1 VPEKIEVVK
10 TLCTSTSSSV
20 KGNEEVST
28 TPWLARQSRFKS
40 MTIED
45 SLPDAPNGS
54 LEAFQSTKEAG
65 GRATVH
71 AESVIDDVKL
81 LQRPLS
87 PTAITEAGS
96 DYGDF
101 ASDEEEVINHLLENL
116 APPSPSADPP
126 LVVTD
131 IEDYEEP
138 RGVRLP
144 KVLGVERS
152 LPKWQ
157 SLLPIQVQDKIVRNG
172 SSSHC
177 TSHGLVH
184 MAPTLTY

>member
-1 VPEKIEVVK
+1 M
-10 TLCTSTSSSV
+10 TL
-20 KGNEEVST
+20 
-28 TPWLARQSRFKS
+28 
-40 MTIED
+40 ED

-54 LEAFQSTKEAG
+54 PEEAA

-71 AESVIDDVKL
+71 DESMIGNVE
-81 LQRPLS
+81 LQHPLS
-87 PTAITEAGS
+87 PVTITEADS

-101 ASDEEEVINHLLENL
+101 ASDEEEIINHLLGNL
-116 APPSPSADPP
+116 APPSPPADPP

-138 RGVRLP
+138 RGIRLP

-157 SLLPIQVQDKIVRNG
+157 SPVPIQVQDKIVRNG
-172 SSSHC
+172 SHSPC
-177 TSHGLVH
+177 TSHSLSQ
-184 MAPTLTY
+184 MAPKLTH

>member
-1 VPEKIEVVK
+1 M
-10 TLCTSTSSSV
+10 TL
-20 KGNEEVST
+20 
-28 TPWLARQSRFKS
+28 
-40 MTIED
+40 ED

-54 LEAFQSTKEAG
+54 LETFQSTNDAAG
-65 GRATVH
+65 RVTVSD
-71 AESVIDDVKL
+71 ESMTDDVEH
-81 LQRPLS
+81 QRPVL
-87 PTAITEAGS
+87 PVAITETGS

-101 ASDEEEVINHLLENL
+101 ASDEEEIINHLLGNL
-116 APPSPSADPP
+116 APPSPPADPP
-126 LVVTD
+126 LIVTD

-152 LPKWQ
+152 FPKWQ
-157 SLLPIQVQDKIVRNG
+157 SLVPIQVQEKIVRNG

-184 MAPTLTY
+184 MAPTLTH

>member
-1 VPEKIEVVK
+1 VYFDDVQPLE
-10 TLCTSTSSSV
+10 
-20 KGNEEVST
+20 GNAEVSAALL
-28 TPWLARQSRFKS
+28 LARQVGSSQFKS
-40 MTIED
+40 MTVED
-45 SLPDAPNGS
+45 SPPDAPNGS
-54 LEAFQSTKEAG
+54 PKTFRSTKEATE
-65 GRATVH
+65 RALARDEFMT
-71 AESVIDDVKL
+71 DDDKL
-81 LQRPLS
+81 QHPLS
-87 PTAITEAGS
+87 PVAITEASS

-101 ASDEEEVINHLLENL
+101 ASDEEEIINHLLRNL
-116 APPSPSADPP
+116 APPSPPADPP

-157 SLLPIQVQDKIVRNG
+157 SLAPTQVQDQVTRNG

-177 TSHGLVH
+177 ASHGLAH
-184 MAPTLTY
+184 NGSDADSLTSD

>member
-1 VPEKIEVVK
+1 M
-10 TLCTSTSSSV
+10 TL
-20 KGNEEVST
+20 
-28 TPWLARQSRFKS
+28 
-40 MTIED
+40 ED

-54 LEAFQSTKEAG
+54 PEAFQNAKEAA
-65 GRATVH
+65 GRAMLHDEPMIGNV
-71 AESVIDDVKL
+71 EP
-81 LQRPLS
+81 QNPLS
-87 PTAITEAGS
+87 ITEADS

-101 ASDEEEVINHLLENL
+101 ASDEEEIINRLLGNL
-116 APPSPSADPP
+116 VPPSPPSDPP

-138 RGVRLP
+138 KGVRLP

-157 SLLPIQVQDKIVRNG
+157 SLVPIQVQDKVARNG

-177 TSHGLVH
+177 TSHSLVQ
-184 MAPTLTY
+184 MAPTLTH

>member
-1 VPEKIEVVK
+1 
-10 TLCTSTSSSV
+10 
-20 KGNEEVST
+20 
-28 TPWLARQSRFKS
+28 

-54 LEAFQSTKEAG
+54 PEAFQSTKEAG

-87 PTAITEAGS
+87 PIAITDAGS

-101 ASDEEEVINHLLENL
+101 ASDEEEVINHLLENF

>member
-1 VPEKIEVVK
+1 M
-10 TLCTSTSSSV
+10 TL
-20 KGNEEVST
+20 
-28 TPWLARQSRFKS
+28 
-40 MTIED
+40 ED

-54 LEAFQSTKEAG
+54 PEAFQSTKEAA

-71 AESVIDDVKL
+71 DESMIGNVEP
-81 LQRPLS
+81 QHPLS
-87 PTAITEAGS
+87 PVAITEADS

-101 ASDEEEVINHLLENL
+101 ASDEEEIINHLLGNL
-116 APPSPSADPP
+116 APPSPPADPP

-138 RGVRLP
+138 RGIRLP

-157 SLLPIQVQDKIVRNG
+157 SPVPIQVQDKIVRNG
-172 SSSHC
+172 SPSHC
-177 TSHGLVH
+177 TSRSLIQ
-184 MAPTLTY
+184 MAPKLTH

>member
-1 VPEKIEVVK
+1 VPKKIEVAKK
-10 TLCTSTSSSV
+10 TLCTPTSSV
-20 KGNEEVST
+20 EGNEEVST
-28 TPWLARQSRFKS
+28 TLWLARQINSKS
-40 MTIED
+40 MTLED

-54 LEAFQSTKEAG
+54 PEAFQSTQEAG

-71 AESVIDDVKL
+71 DESVIDNVE
-81 LQRPLS
+81 LQCPLS
-87 PTAITEAGS
+87 PVAITEAGS

-101 ASDEEEVINHLLENL
+101 ASDEEEFINHLLENL
-116 APPSPSADPP
+116 APPSPPADSP

-152 LPKWQ
+152 LPKWH

-177 TSHGLVH
+177 TSHRLIH
-184 MAPTLTY
+184 IAPTLTY

>member
-1 VPEKIEVVK
+1 M
-10 TLCTSTSSSV
+10 TL
-20 KGNEEVST
+20 
-28 TPWLARQSRFKS
+28 
-40 MTIED
+40 ED

-54 LEAFQSTKEAG
+54 PEAFRSTKQTA

-71 AESVIDDVKL
+71 DESMIGDGE
-81 LQRPLS
+81 LQHPL
-87 PTAITEAGS
+87 PPIAITEADS

-101 ASDEEEVINHLLENL
+101 ASDEEEIINHLLGNL
-116 APPSPSADPP
+116 APPSPPVDPP

-152 LPKWQ
+152 LSKWQ
-157 SLLPIQVQDKIVRNG
+157 SLVPIQVQDKIVRNG

-177 TSHGLVH
+177 TSHSLVQ
-184 MAPTLTY
+184 MTPTLTH

>member
-1 VPEKIEVVK
+1 M
-10 TLCTSTSSSV
+10 TL
-20 KGNEEVST
+20 
-28 TPWLARQSRFKS
+28 
-40 MTIED
+40 ED

-54 LEAFQSTKEAG
+54 PEAFQSNNEAV
-65 GRATVH
+65 GRATVRE
-71 AESVIDDVKL
+71 ESMLDDIE

-87 PTAITEAGS
+87 HVAIIEAGS

-101 ASDEEEVINHLLENL
+101 ASDEEEIINHLLGNL
-116 APPSPSADPP
+116 APPTPSADPP

-184 MAPTLTY
+184 MASTLTH

>member
-1 VPEKIEVVK
+1 M
-10 TLCTSTSSSV
+10 TL
-20 KGNEEVST
+20 
-28 TPWLARQSRFKS
+28 
-40 MTIED
+40 ED
-45 SLPDAPNGS
+45 FLPNAPNDAP
-54 LEAFQSTKEAG
+54 ETFQSTNEAA

-71 AESVIDDVKL
+71 DETMTDDVE
-81 LQRPLS
+81 LQCPVL
-87 PTAITEAGS
+87 PVAITEAGS

-101 ASDEEEVINHLLENL
+101 ASDEEEIINHLLGNL
-116 APPSPSADPP
+116 APPSPPADPP

-157 SLLPIQVQDKIVRNG
+157 SPVPIQVQDKIVRNG
-172 SSSHC
+172 NSSHC
-177 TSHGLVH
+177 NLSRSRPNGAYADSLTSD
-184 MAPTLTY
+184 

>member
-1 VPEKIEVVK
+1 M
-10 TLCTSTSSSV
+10 TL
-20 KGNEEVST
+20 
-28 TPWLARQSRFKS
+28 
-40 MTIED
+40 ED

-54 LEAFQSTKEAG
+54 PEAFQSTKEAAG
-65 GRATVH
+65 GATVH
-71 AESVIDDVKL
+71 DESMIGNVEP
-81 LQRPLS
+81 QHPLS
-87 PTAITEAGS
+87 PVAITEADS

-101 ASDEEEVINHLLENL
+101 ASDEEEIINRLLGNL
-116 APPSPSADPP
+116 VPPSPPADPP

-157 SLLPIQVQDKIVRNG
+157 PLVHIQAQDKIVHNG

-177 TSHGLVH
+177 TSHSLVQ
-184 MAPTLTY
+184 MAPTLTH